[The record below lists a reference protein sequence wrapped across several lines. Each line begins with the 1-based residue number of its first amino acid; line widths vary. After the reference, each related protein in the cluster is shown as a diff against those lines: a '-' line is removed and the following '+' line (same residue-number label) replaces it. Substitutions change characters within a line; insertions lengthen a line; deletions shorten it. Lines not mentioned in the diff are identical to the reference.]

1 MGSYI
6 TESERGKHGE
16 KKTILLTVIIGFII
30 SGCQGTQLQGK
41 AVKPL
46 QIGNNHEQKQEKA
59 DIAKR
64 LLFSMDEVLEVKG
77 VSVDESIYLAPRV
90 KQLSRFRL
98 EEIRR
103 QAHKRIKERY
113 PKASIHVSTD
123 KKNLYRAGKARGKA
137 AGTIN

>member
-1 MGSYI
+1 
-6 TESERGKHGE
+6 
-16 KKTILLTVIIGFII
+16 
-30 SGCQGTQLQGK
+30 
-41 AVKPL
+41 
-46 QIGNNHEQKQEKA
+46 
-59 DIAKR
+59 
-64 LLFSMDEVLEVKG
+64 MDEVLEVKG

-123 KKNLYRAGKARGKA
+123 KKIYIELEKLEERLQEQSISKKQLDEKIKQLETWMKG
-137 AGTIN
+137 